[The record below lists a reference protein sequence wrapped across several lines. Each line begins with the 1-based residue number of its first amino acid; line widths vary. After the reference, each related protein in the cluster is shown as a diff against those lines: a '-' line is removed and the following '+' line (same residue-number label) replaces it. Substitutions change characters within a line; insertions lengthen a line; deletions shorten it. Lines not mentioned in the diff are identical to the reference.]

1 MDTDHDNKA
10 THRKDTENLLER
22 FFAGETTPEENMIL
36 SCEAEVL
43 ADKAGKAS
51 REDEADEGLR
61 LIAALDGLG
70 RTPAF
75 EPPADLEDRLERHI
89 SRLAYRSRRRRRL
102 RWLSCAATGA
112 LVLSLAPSLLR
123 QESADPVR
131 IAAADPSCVLT
142 DTSAAPRKQSMPHE
156 AVSPAPLVARLS
168 DSGAGEDS
176 PKEKRA
182 MTPSPAAVARHL
194 PDRKPVSDPIAS
206 LSPLASLSEQLDVVS
221 PALTAAYVDPAQ
233 IALQPLSTISQTID
247 DVYESIDMVT
257 RALSGMSYTFETAS
271 EGLALIYDMQ

>member
-1 MDTDHDNKA
+1 
-10 THRKDTENLLER
+10 
-22 FFAGETTPEENMIL
+22 
-36 SCEAEVL
+36 
-43 ADKAGKAS
+43 
-51 REDEADEGLR
+51 
-61 LIAALDGLG
+61 
-70 RTPAF
+70 
-75 EPPADLEDRLERHI
+75 
-89 SRLAYRSRRRRRL
+89 
-102 RWLSCAATGA
+102 
-112 LVLSLAPSLLR
+112 
-123 QESADPVR
+123 
-131 IAAADPSCVLT
+131 
-142 DTSAAPRKQSMPHE
+142 MPHE